1 MTSEVEAAGA
11 AVVVEAGEVAEV
23 PAEIVESAQS
33 VESVASAVS
42 AEAAGV
48 GDAEVEGQRVLK
60 AAISKLELLPVPRE
74 LNRKL
79 VLRAD
84 LGVVEAVSAEEAVA
98 DAVAEAEGAERQLK
112 ATSKPLRAHP
122 AGRGRPAIV
131 PGTVVPPGSSSPRTV
146 SSHPR
151 SSAVLSSQQQ
161 SRSSSQHRPLPPS
174 RQ

>member
-11 AVVVEAGEVAEV
+11 AVVVEAGEV
-23 PAEIVESAQS
+23 AEIVESAQS

-84 LGVVEAVSAEEAVA
+84 LGVVEAVSAEESVA

-112 ATSKPLRAHP
+112 ATNKPLRAHP

-131 PGTVVPPGSSSPRTV
+131 RPGTVVPPGSSSPRTV

-151 SSAVLSSQQQ
+151 SSAVLNSQQQ